1 LKRILVN
8 ATNLTGWGS
17 AAIGLSLLPALA
29 GAMPEDDFIL
39 LAPDEGAFRRLEYPA
54 NVRAGFFKRA
64 SGLRNDIARLGE
76 LLAGLPEI
84 ARRERADVCL
94 TLGDLSPLRL
104 PCPQVLF
111 VQQPLLAYSRREIG
125 ASAGWNPAKRLF
137 MTAYFRRSARGVSE
151 MVVQTPVMA
160 ARLAERFGVDPRRI
174 GVVPQPVPKHV
185 EQGTGSRGL
194 LPAIAA
200 CEKPLK
206 LLFLAGGYP
215 HKNHAILP
223 PLARELRS
231 RGLAGDVQIF
241 STLDR
246 ERPGCRGLLE
256 RLRPHADVV
265 TNLGRIPG
273 PDVVPALRASSAL
286 FLPTLAESYGLIY
299 LEALACERPVLTSD
313 RDFARWMCR
322 DLARYF
328 DPRSPGSI
336 AGAIAAFR
344 TSPGDPARLAR
355 MARARLDDLPRN
367 WQDVALAFRTI
378 LTRALDMTV
387 T

>member
-29 GAMPEDDFIL
+29 GAMPEDSFIL
-39 LAPDEGAFRRLEYPA
+39 LVPDEGAFRRQEYPA
-54 NVRAGFFKRA
+54 NVRTRFLKRA
-64 SGLRNDIARLGE
+64 SGLRNDLARLGE
-76 LLAGLPEI
+76 LLTGLPKI
-84 ARRERADVCL
+84 ARRERADICF

-104 PCPQVLF
+104 PCPHVLF

-125 ASAGWNPAKRLF
+125 ASAGWKPAKHLF
-137 MTAYFRRSARGVSE
+137 MTAYFGLTVRGVSE

-160 ARLAERFGVDPRRI
+160 ARLAERFRVDPRRI
-174 GVVPQPVPKHV
+174 GVVLQPVPKHV
-185 EQGTGSRGL
+185 EQGAGSRGL
-194 LPAIAA
+194 FPAIAA
-200 CEKPLK
+200 CEKPVK
-206 LLFLAGGYP
+206 LLFLAGCYP

-223 PLARELRS
+223 GLARALRS

-241 STLDR
+241 TTLD
-246 ERPGCRGLLE
+246 EDQPPCRGLVE
-256 RLRPHADVV
+256 RLSADSDVV

-328 DPRSPGSI
+328 DPRHPGSI
-336 AGAIAAFR
+336 ADAIAAFR
-344 TSPGDPARLAR
+344 TSPGDPARFARLAR
-355 MARARLDDLPRN
+355 ERLGDFPRD
-367 WQDVALAFRTI
+367 WQDVAVQFRSI
-378 LTRALDMTV
+378 LTRTLGMTV
-387 T
+387 L